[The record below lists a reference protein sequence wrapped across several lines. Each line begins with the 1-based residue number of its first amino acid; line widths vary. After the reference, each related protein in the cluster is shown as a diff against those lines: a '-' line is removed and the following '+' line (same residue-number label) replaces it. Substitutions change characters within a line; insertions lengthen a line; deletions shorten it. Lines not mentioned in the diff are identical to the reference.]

1 MDSTKWIWWG
11 GVAAVIGGLTWMGF
25 HLWYVMTELDL
36 ASLIVAPANL
46 RILIVSVLLFIGTLW
61 ALRWASDA
69 SGGMK
74 TSLMVAIMG
83 LALMAIGLFGIA
95 FVGVGAMWLAGIVG
109 ELVTSIGLLIFG
121 IANLRDG
128 ILPRFNFLP
137 LLMVL
142 VYLPS
147 WMVDPGNLSPP
158 LPPHWTE
165 WLAAVYGLGWVA
177 LGVVLLW
184 QRVIRSPTAVQP

>member
-1 MDSTKWIWWG
+1 MDSTKWISWS
-11 GVAAVIGGLTWMGF
+11 GVAAVLGGLIWMAF
-25 HLWYVMTELDL
+25 HIWYVVTDIDVADL
-36 ASLIVAPANL
+36 TVAPANL
-46 RILIVSVLLFIGTLW
+46 RVLIVPVLLFIGTLW
-61 ALRWASDA
+61 ALHQALGA
-69 SGGMK
+69 SGSVK
-74 TSLMVAIMG
+74 TGLIVAIVG
-83 LALMAIGLFGIA
+83 LALMAIGLLGIA
-95 FVGVGAMWLAGIVG
+95 FLGVGAMWLVGILG

-165 WLAAVYGLGWVA
+165 WLAAVYGLGWVV
-177 LGVVLLW
+177 LGVLLLW
-184 QRVIRSPTAVQP
+184 QRAIRPQTAVQP

>member
-1 MDSTKWIWWG
+1 MDSTKWISWS
-11 GVAAVIGGLTWMGF
+11 GVAAVLGGLIWMAF
-25 HLWYVMTELDL
+25 HIWYVVTDIDVADL
-36 ASLIVAPANL
+36 TVAPANL
-46 RILIVSVLLFIGTLW
+46 RVLIVPVLLFIGTLW
-61 ALRWASDA
+61 ALHQALGA
-69 SGGMK
+69 SGSVK
-74 TSLMVAIMG
+74 TSLIVAIVG
-83 LALMAIGLFGIA
+83 LALMAIGLLGIA
-95 FVGVGAMWLAGIVG
+95 FLGVGAMWLVGILG

-165 WLAAVYGLGWVA
+165 WLAAVYGLGWVV
-177 LGVVLLW
+177 LGVLLLW
-184 QRVIRSPTAVQP
+184 QRAIRPQTAVQP

>member
-1 MDSTKWIWWG
+1 MDSAKWNTWG
-11 GVAAVIGGLTWMGF
+11 GTAAVLGGLIWTGF
-25 HLWYVMTELDL
+25 HIWYVVRDIDL
-36 ASLIVAPANL
+36 TALIVAPDSL
-46 RILIVSVLLFIGTLW
+46 RLLIIPVLLFIGTLI
-61 ALRWASDA
+61 ALHQALNTS
-69 SGGMK
+69 SGVKAG
-74 TSLMVAIMG
+74 LIVAIVG

-95 FVGVGAMWLAGIVG
+95 FLGVGAMWLVGILG
-109 ELVTSIGLLIFG
+109 ELVTSIGLLIFA
-121 IANLRDG
+121 IANLSDG

-137 LLMVL
+137 LLMVF

-177 LGVVLLW
+177 LGVLLLW
-184 QRVIRSPTAVQP
+184 QRAIRPQTAVQP